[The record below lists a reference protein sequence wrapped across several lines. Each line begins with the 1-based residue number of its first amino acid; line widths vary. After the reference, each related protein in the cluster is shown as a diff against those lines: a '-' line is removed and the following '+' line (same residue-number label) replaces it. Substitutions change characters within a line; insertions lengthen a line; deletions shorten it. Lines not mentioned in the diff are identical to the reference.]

1 MRNSWWHEDHE
12 EEGVRWFEIQED
24 EFMDSILDYENIF
37 IELGIDG
44 ERLDMDDMIDKWLE
58 SVCRLN

>member
-1 MRNSWWHEDHE
+1 MRNSWWHSDPE

-24 EFMDSILDYENIF
+24 EFMDAILDYENIF

-44 ERLDMDDMIDKWLE
+44 DRLDMNDMIDKWLE

>member
-1 MRNSWWHEDHE
+1 MRNSWWHSDPE

-24 EFMDSILDYENIF
+24 EFMDAILDYENIF

-44 ERLDMDDMIDKWLE
+44 DRLDMNDMIDKWLD
-58 SVCRLN
+58 SVSRLH